1 MAKDDATMLA
11 EHKHWLATFEQMG
24 LGEPV
29 MFRNASG
36 TSGQAL
42 MIWLPPGMSG
52 NPEAYRMVAKAL
64 VQAANEAD
72 TRMVNAL
79 PAQVQV
85 PIQQPQ
91 LSLNDEDDPGD
102 DRTLTTQG
110 PPLINT
116 AAAGQL
122 TRGNIAGNQPLAR
135 TRGGAMVAADP

>member
-1 MAKDDATMLA
+1 MPKDDATMLA

-52 NPEAYRMVAKAL
+52 NPSAYRMIAKAL
-64 VQAANEAD
+64 TQAADEAD
-72 TRMVNAL
+72 SRMIAA
-79 PAQVQV
+79 PAPPPVT
-85 PIQQPQ
+85 Q
-91 LSLNDEDDPGD
+91 LSLDDDPGD

-116 AAAGQL
+116 AATGQL
-122 TRGNIAGNQPLAR
+122 TRGNIAGNQSLAR